1 MQASDFYDD
10 AVYLRRMN
18 RAMELAKRRRQ
29 AEEEEDE
36 EEDDV
41 PEASII
47 AGKSTNVKKE
57 RGSKRE
63 VEDVEDE

>member
-1 MQASDFYDD
+1 
-10 AVYLRRMN
+10 MN

>member
-1 MQASDFYDD
+1 
-10 AVYLRRMN
+10 
-18 RAMELAKRRRQ
+18 MELAKRRRQ

-36 EEDDV
+36 EDDI

>member
-1 MQASDFYDD
+1 
-10 AVYLRRMN
+10 MN
-18 RAMELAKRRRQ
+18 RAMELAKRRQQ

-41 PEASII
+41 PNASIV

-57 RGSKRE
+57 RGPKRE

>member
-10 AVYLRRMN
+10 NVYLRRMK
-18 RAMELAKRRRQ
+18 RAMELAKRRQQ
-29 AEEEEDE
+29 AEDE

-41 PEASII
+41 PEASIV

-57 RGSKRE
+57 RGPRRE
-63 VEDVEDE
+63 VEEVEDE